1 MWAMDMMAWCR
12 YGVTMTS
19 PPDDQTAR
27 VTLRIPQHLLDRIDL
42 RAAQTRRS
50 RNSQLLSCIEW
61 TLDNTAAEV
70 A

>member
-1 MWAMDMMAWCR
+1 MAR
-12 YGVTMTS
+12 
-19 PPDDQTAR
+19 DDAT
-27 VTLRIPQHLLDRIDL
+27 VKINLRIPQHLLDRIDL